1 MRGGAA
7 PDEHRQ
13 RADEQ
18 RPTSD
23 SHVELMP
30 ASAGELCVAGALT
43 TVLRR
48 FPLADGR
55 LVALTVLGSAP
66 ILPRRRFRGSTL
78 ST

>member
-1 MRGGAA
+1 
-7 PDEHRQ
+7 
-13 RADEQ
+13 
-18 RPTSD
+18 
-23 SHVELMP
+23 
-30 ASAGELCVAGALT
+30 AGALT

-78 ST
+78 STGGEPAFAAPASRIKSETTLGR